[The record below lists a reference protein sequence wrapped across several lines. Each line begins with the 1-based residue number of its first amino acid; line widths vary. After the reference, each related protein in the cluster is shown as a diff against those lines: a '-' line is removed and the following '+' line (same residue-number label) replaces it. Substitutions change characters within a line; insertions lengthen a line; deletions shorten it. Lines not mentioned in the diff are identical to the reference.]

1 MSNFIE
7 VHLDDNT
14 IVYLETIKDEIP
26 KAEDGLFTPVA
37 SNGRV
42 IEKTKDFLDAT
53 FNQIK
58 TFSNEITNAISNI
71 DVAPDE
77 FEVEFGVKFAADAGI
92 IISSISSEASITVKL
107 KWIKSWGI
115 YRIWI
120 TGVLLIF

>member
-7 VHLDDNT
+7 VRLDNNT
-14 IVYLETIKDEIP
+14 TVYFETVKDDIQKVEN
-26 KAEDGLFTPVA
+26 GLFTPVA
-37 SNGRV
+37 SNGRI

-58 TFSNEITNAISNI
+58 TLSNEITNAINNI
-71 DVAPDE
+71 DVTPDE

-107 KWIKSWGI
+107 KWVKS
-115 YRIWI
+115 
-120 TGVLLIF
+120 